1 LNLRVRTVDLA
12 LPLVVVTA
20 LAVAADP
27 PRLVDTQPAEV
38 PVTGTI
44 SDPCSGEEL
53 TFTGIARVN
62 VWSERN
68 GAGSFDVRLNADFSG
83 AQSESE
89 NGTSQALSGIV
100 NGTGRVSPPFP
111 STLSIEGYGLILEE
125 GSAEELAAR
134 VRFQVTATEQGSVAP
149 TGSAEVLALECRR

>member
-1 LNLRVRTVDLA
+1 MNLRVRTIDLA

-27 PRLVDTQPAEV
+27 PRLIETQSAEV
-38 PVTGTI
+38 PVTGKI

-53 TFTGIARVN
+53 TFTGTARVN
-62 VWSERN
+62 AWSESN
-68 GAGSFDVRLNADFSG
+68 GAGSFDVRLNADLSG
-83 AQSESE
+83 AQSQSE
-89 NGTSQALSGIV
+89 NGATQPLSGIV

-111 STLSIEGYGLILEE
+111 STLSIEGYGLILNEA
-125 GSAEELAAR
+125 SADELAAR